1 MIVVES
7 FFLGEVE
14 GDQTLYRRPRG
25 NAHGRGDAETENVKE
40 MQQTVQT
47 YNVSKSACSIIVV
60 YGLSY
65 SKGPAEDDNFDTNVH
80 NGQPSTAVQPAEYR
94 DISPVI
100 FFVPCDVRINCLIT
114 HRV

>member
-14 GDQTLYRRPRG
+14 GDQILYRRPRG
-25 NAHGRGDAETENVKE
+25 NAHDRGDTETENVKKIQE
-40 MQQTVQT
+40 IVQT
-47 YNVSKSACSIIVV
+47 YNVSKSVGSIVV

-65 SKGPAEDDNFDTNVH
+65 SKGTAEDDIDVH
-80 NGQPSTAVQPAEYR
+80 NGQPSIAVQPAEYR